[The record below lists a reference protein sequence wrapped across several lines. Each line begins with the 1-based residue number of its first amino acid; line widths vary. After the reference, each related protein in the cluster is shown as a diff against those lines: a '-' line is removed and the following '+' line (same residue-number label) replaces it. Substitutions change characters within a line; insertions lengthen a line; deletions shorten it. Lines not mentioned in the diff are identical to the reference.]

1 METYFLGSFKHS
13 IDIKNRLT
21 LPAKF
26 AIKFTKNKAVITKG
40 FEGCLEVWN
49 SCDFDK
55 RVNQIL
61 SYSQNK
67 KNSRILSRQIFA
79 NSNEVEIDKAK
90 RILLPTN
97 LKDMASIKKDVMI
110 IGVGNK
116 IEIWNIDAYEKFCH
130 ATNKEFE
137 EVAEKIDNENDK

>member
-1 METYFLGSFKHS
+1 M
-13 IDIKNRLT
+13 
-21 LPAKF
+21 
-26 AIKFTKNKAVITKG
+26 ITKG
-40 FEGCLEVWN
+40 FEGCLELWT

-55 RVNQIL
+55 KINQIL

-67 KNSRILSRQIFA
+67 KNARILARQIFA

-97 LKDMASIKKDVMI
+97 LKEMASIKKDVMI
-110 IGVGNK
+110 IGMGNK
-116 IEIWNIDAYEKFCH
+116 IEIWAMNEYENFCC

-137 EVAEKIDNENDK
+137 KVAEKIDDENAK

>member
-13 IDIKNRLT
+13 IDAKNRLT
-21 LPAKF
+21 LPTKFVVKF
-26 AIKFTKNKAVITKG
+26 AKNKAVITKG
-40 FEGCLEVWN
+40 FEGCLEVWT
-49 SCDFDK
+49 SLDFDK
-55 RVNQIL
+55 RVNQVL

-67 KNSRILSRQIFA
+67 KNARILSRQIFA

-116 IEIWNIDAYEKFCH
+116 IEIWNLKTYEDFCQ
-130 ATNKEFE
+130 TTSKEFE
-137 EVAEKIDNENDK
+137 KVAEKIDDEDAK

>member
-1 METYFLGSFKHS
+1 MEVHFLGSFKHS
-13 IDIKNRLT
+13 IDAKNRLT

-26 AIKFTKNKAVITKG
+26 VTKFIKNKAVITKG
-40 FEGCLEVWN
+40 FDGCLELWN
-49 SCDFDK
+49 GYNFDK
-55 RVNQIL
+55 RVDQIL

-67 KNSRILSRQIFA
+67 KNARILTRQILA

-97 LKDMASIKKDVMI
+97 LKEMALIKKDVMI

-116 IEIWNIDAYEKFCH
+116 IEIWNLKTYENFCQT
-130 ATNKEFE
+130 TNKEFE
-137 EVAEKIDNENDK
+137 KVAEKIDDENIK

>member
-13 IDIKNRLT
+13 IDAKNRLT
-21 LPAKF
+21 LPTKF
-26 AIKFTKNKAVITKG
+26 VVKFTKSKAVITKG
-40 FEGCLEVWN
+40 FEGCLEVWT
-49 SCDFDK
+49 SLDFDK
-55 RVNQIL
+55 RVNQVL

-67 KNSRILSRQIFA
+67 KNARILSRQIFA

-116 IEIWNIDAYEKFCH
+116 IEIWNLKTYEDFCQ
-130 ATNKEFE
+130 TTSKEFE
-137 EVAEKIDNENDK
+137 KVAEKIDDEDAK

>member
-1 METYFLGSFKHS
+1 METYFLGTFKHS
-13 IDIKNRLT
+13 VDAKNRLT
-21 LPAKF
+21 LPTKF
-26 AIKFTKNKAVITKG
+26 LTKFTKNKAMVTKG
-40 FEGCLEVWN
+40 FEGCLELWT
-49 SCDFDK
+49 SCDFNE

-67 KNSRILSRQIFA
+67 KNARILARQILA

-97 LKDMASIKKDVMI
+97 LKEMASIKKDVMI
-110 IGVGNK
+110 IGMGNK
-116 IEIWNIDAYEKFCH
+116 IEIWDIKAYKEFCY

-137 EVAEKIDNENDK
+137 KVAEKIDDENVK

>member
-13 IDIKNRLT
+13 IDAKNRLT
-21 LPAKF
+21 LPTKFVVKF
-26 AIKFTKNKAVITKG
+26 AKSKAVITKG
-40 FEGCLEVWN
+40 FEGCLEVWT
-49 SCDFDK
+49 SLDFDK

-61 SYSQNK
+61 LYSQNK
-67 KNSRILSRQIFA
+67 KNARILSRQIFA

-116 IEIWNIDAYEKFCH
+116 IEIWNLKTYEDFCQ
-130 ATNKEFE
+130 TTSKEFE
-137 EVAEKIDNENDK
+137 KVAEKIDDEDAK

>member
-1 METYFLGSFKHS
+1 MEIYFLGSFKHS
-13 IDIKNRLT
+13 IDAKNRLT

-26 AIKFTKNKAVITKG
+26 VEKFTKNKAVITKG

-49 SCDFDK
+49 GCDFDK
-55 RVNQIL
+55 RVAQIL

-67 KNSRILSRQIFA
+67 KNARVLTRQILA

-97 LKDMASIKKDVMI
+97 LKEMALIKKDVMI

-116 IEIWNIDAYEKFCH
+116 IEIWNAKTYENFCQV
-130 ATNKEFE
+130 TNKEFE
-137 EVAEKIDNENDK
+137 KVAEKIDDENAK

>member
-13 IDIKNRLT
+13 IDAKNRLT
-21 LPAKF
+21 LPTKFVVKF
-26 AIKFTKNKAVITKG
+26 AKSKAVITKG
-40 FEGCLEVWN
+40 FEGCLEVWT
-49 SCDFDK
+49 SLDFDK
-55 RVNQIL
+55 RVNQVL

-67 KNSRILSRQIFA
+67 KNARILSRQIFA

-116 IEIWNIDAYEKFCH
+116 IEIWNLKTYEDFCQ
-130 ATNKEFE
+130 TTSKEFE
-137 EVAEKIDNENDK
+137 KVAEKIDDEDAK